1 MTVSADIPIA
11 SAVFALVGERHIE
24 MTPGT
29 EEDEPIWLEKA
40 RRGNGEAIEALVER
54 YSPGLIRYLIRLSGD
69 RALAEDMLQD
79 TWLRVMEHLDSFRPG
94 NSFRAWLY
102 AIARNRAFDILRQ
115 RSRHLQN
122 GQGVTADR
130 GESLFEEVADPGPSI
145 LEQIA
150 EEDLTRYVL
159 RVMQTLPLNLREVLA
174 LRFEQE
180 LEIVAI
186 ARVLGLSPSAV
197 KDRLYRGLD
206 LLRLQTERLIR
217 HE

>member
-11 SAVFALVGERHIE
+11 SAVFALVGKRHIE
-24 MTPGT
+24 MTSGPQAD
-29 EEDEPIWLEKA
+29 EERWLAEA
-40 RRGNGEAIEALVER
+40 RRGNREAIEALVLC
-54 YSPGLIRYLIRLSGD
+54 YSPALIRYLIRLTGD

-94 NSFRAWLY
+94 HSFRAWLY

-115 RSRHLQN
+115 RSRRLQN
-122 GQGVTADR
+122 EQGVTADS
-130 GESLFEEVADPGPSI
+130 EEILSEEVADPGPSI

-150 EEDLTRYVL
+150 EEDLARCVIRIMETMPVA
-159 RVMQTLPLNLREVLA
+159 LREVLV
-174 LRFEQE
+174 LRFEGG
-180 LEIVAI
+180 LEIGAI

-206 LLRLQTERLIR
+206 QLRLQTERRIK
-217 HE
+217 HG